1 MMTLTTKFP
10 RNYDQLHLNRSAHD
24 DTLPETFQETT
35 IDDTLTKSVKDDIYQ
50 SVCESRETGT
60 RVPGVCGK
68 YLKKKKLRILPRFAI

>member
-1 MMTLTTKFP
+1 M
-10 RNYDQLHLNRSAHD
+10 
-24 DTLPETFQETT
+24 
-35 IDDTLTKSVKDDIYQ
+35 IDDTLTSLAVKDKTHQ